1 MSAQV
6 FSRTDHLTD
15 SEHFYNSILD
25 LLDDR
30 DEKDE
35 VDQLLIW
42 AIFVHQMIRYSWIMY
57 LIKSI
62 CDGDT

>member
-6 FSRTDHLTD
+6 FSRTDQLTD

-35 VDQLLIW
+35 VDELLI
-42 AIFVHQMIRYSWIMY
+42 
-57 LIKSI
+57 
-62 CDGDT
+62 